1 MDRPEVRVH
10 FRPLNQADLPTL
22 TEWLS
27 RPHIVEWWGGA
38 DEVMD
43 LEGVRE
49 KYLPR
54 MDEHSPV
61 RCYVAEL
68 NGHPIGFI
76 QSYVA
81 VACGGG
87 WWEDERDPGQ
97 RQVLSSSRKSSPR
110 MVQCFSW

>member
-68 NGHPIGFI
+68 NGHSHRFHPVLRGR
-76 QSYVA
+76 SLRRRV
-81 VACGGG
+81 VGG
-87 WWEDERDPGQ
+87 
-97 RQVLSSSRKSSPR
+97 
-110 MVQCFSW
+110 